1 MENRR
6 LAGQYWFVACW
17 LVAAACSKPAHQMS
31 EVGDVSFPNSGPAE
45 AQESFQRGMAL
56 LHNFEYRSAIEA
68 FQEAQSTDPDFAMAY
83 WGEAMAHN
91 YPIWMRQNREAA
103 LEVLGRLGATADE
116 RLSKAPTELEKD
128 WLRVLEVLYGEGDK
142 RERDQAYAKA
152 MAELHDKYPEDVGVT
167 AFHALSLLGTA
178 HEGRDFAIYMRSA
191 ALLEEIY
198 PDNPRHPGVLH
209 YLIHSYDDP
218 IHAPLGL
225 RAARTYAEV
234 APAAAHAQHM
244 TSHIFVAMGMWD
256 EVVKANE
263 NATRVTNEELA
274 ARGQS
279 EYYCG
284 HYNFWLLYGYL
295 QQGRLDDATEILHRC
310 RGNAADAGAEETV
323 FDPDTSTL
331 HSFLQLRSRY
341 LVDTG
346 DWSGEAVQ
354 WEIDLSTAGAAERAT
369 YESAQ
374 AIAAA
379 GRDDK
384 KGIEKALLGLSAARS
399 ELEQMVPQ
407 TDNAFAPLA
416 LKRAQVFELEIGA
429 TLARVEGRTDEAI
442 ELARQ
447 AVELE
452 ESIPLM
458 FGPPFVDL
466 PSHELLGELLLAAGR
481 PSEAY
486 DAYAA
491 ALARTPG
498 RVSVL
503 EGLAAAQKRIDE
515 EED

>member
-1 MENRR
+1 MVQHATTLGADRKCLPRRVRDELLSVAGR
-6 LAGQYWFVACW
+6 LARDGETQ
-17 LVAAACSKPAHQMS
+17 LK
-31 EVGDVSFPNSGPAE
+31 
-45 AQESFQRGMAL
+45 
-56 LHNFEYRSAIEA
+56 
-68 FQEAQSTDPDFAMAY
+68 QSP
-83 WGEAMAHN
+83 EN
-91 YPIWMRQNREAA
+91 P
-103 LEVLGRLGATADE
+103 GRFT
-116 RLSKAPTELEKD
+116 
-128 WLRVLEVLYGEGDK
+128 
-142 RERDQAYAKA
+142 
-152 MAELHDKYPEDVGVT
+152 ELHDKYPEDVGVT

-244 TSHIFVAMGMWD
+244 TSHVFVAMGMWD

-263 NATRVTNEELA
+263 NAARVTNEELA

-295 QQGRLDDATEILHRC
+295 QQGRLDDATEILDRC
-310 RGNAADAGAEETV
+310 RKNAADAGAEETV
-323 FDPDTSTL
+323 FDPDNSTL

-341 LVDTG
+341 LVDTA

-354 WEIDLSTAGAAERAT
+354 WEIDMSAAERAT

-384 KGIEKALLGLSAARS
+384 KGIEKALRGLSAARS

-429 TLARVEGRTDEAI
+429 TLARVEGRTNGAI

-486 DAYAA
+486 HAYAEA
-491 ALARTPG
+491 RARTPG

-503 EGLAAAQKRIDE
+503 EDLAAAQKRIGAE
-515 EED
+515 EG